1 MDENY
6 YDAIKVTDEEKERWT
21 RLQLKSMERKVMIY
35 RILMIVVILLS
46 IFVYWLR
53 GKQNEIQIW
62 DAYNDGIN
70 VGKQSVIE
78 KYGIEVDDEN

>member
-46 IFVYWLR
+46 IFVYWFR
-53 GKQNEIQIW
+53 GRQNEIQIIN
-62 DAYNDGIN
+62 AYNDGIN